1 MYNRY
6 SSDQLLNRVSNFCV
20 DYAYK
25 ERLSVTESLLILKI
39 INPFHK
45 LFILLCVEHLRSLSM
60 KILITGIAGFIGSH
74 VAEHL
79 YSLGHEVIGVD
90 NFSDYYPVVLK
101 DKNAAVL
108 RAKGITVLQA
118 DLRAASAIDTLPTDV
133 HYIFHFAAQPG
144 IAATSSFEDY
154 LTNNVIATQ
163 NLITYALQQRSLQ
176 LFVNIGTSS
185 IYGLNA
191 TFPETVAPKPASHY
205 GVTKLAAEQL
215 VLCNSRLH
223 HFKSCSLRLYSVY
236 GSRERPDKLFT
247 KLLDCGLN
255 NKTFPLFQGSLTHL
269 RSFTHVSD
277 IVKGIVSVIGKEEV
291 CNGEIFNIGT
301 EAEYTTQQGVDAVEK
316 LLNTKIIFKDLPPR
330 SGDQQRTKANIDKA
344 RKLLNYNPTVTLEE
358 GVAEQLAWFR
368 NL

>member
-1 MYNRY
+1 
-6 SSDQLLNRVSNFCV
+6 
-20 DYAYK
+20 
-25 ERLSVTESLLILKI
+25 
-39 INPFHK
+39 
-45 LFILLCVEHLRSLSM
+45 M

-79 YSLGHEVIGVD
+79 HNLGHEVVGID
-90 NFSDYYPVVLK
+90 NFSDYYPVDLK
-101 DKNAAVL
+101 NKNAAVL
-108 RAKGITVLQA
+108 KAKGIEILEA
-118 DLRAASAIDTLPTDV
+118 DLRDIASISKLPESIE
-133 HYIFHFAAQPG
+133 YIFHFAAQPG
-144 IAATSSFEDY
+144 IAATSTFEDY

-163 NLITYALQQRSLQ
+163 NLLTYALAQTSLQ

-215 VLCNSRLH
+215 VLCNSRLN
-223 HFKSCSLRLYSVY
+223 KLNGCSLRLYSVY

-255 NKTFPLFQGSLTHL
+255 DKTFPLFEGSLTHL

-277 IVKGIVSVIGKEEV
+277 IVKGITSVIGKEDV

-301 EAEYTTQQGVDAVEK
+301 EAEYTTQEGVDAVEK
-316 LLNTKIIFKDLPPR
+316 LLNATIKFKMLPPR

-358 GVAEQLAWFR
+358 GVAEQLEWFR